1 MARDLLDER
10 STAMSGRED
19 GRTEMS
25 YELTNR
31 LVLGVASSALF
42 DLQESDTVFKSQGE
56 DAYRAYQED
65 NLGNPL
71 GPGFAFPFIRRL
83 LSLNNLAE
91 EDDPPVEVMV
101 LSRNSPDTGLRV
113 MRSIQHHGLPIT
125 RAIFTQGRSPY
136 AYMGALNMSL
146 FLSANKN
153 DVRQALGQGLPAG
166 RVMESSFVDDEGDE
180 LRVAF
185 DFDGVLADDKSEQV
199 MQNGSLPEFH
209 SYETANAATPHL
221 PGPLKDFLAGLN
233 RLQELERKRL
243 QDEPGYHKRLR
254 ISLVTA
260 RNSPSHERAVTSL
273 KNWGATV
280 NEAFFLGGIEKGTV
294 IDVLKPH
301 IFFDDQIRHLSTTT
315 RVPSVHIPFGVL
327 NEQP

>member
-1 MARDLLDER
+1 
-10 STAMSGRED
+10 
-19 GRTEMS
+19 MS

-42 DLQESDTVFKSQGE
+42 DLRESNAVFENQGE
-56 DAYRAYQED
+56 DEYRAYQED
-65 NLGNPL
+65 RLDDPL
-71 GPGFAFPFIRRL
+71 GQGFAFPFIRRL
-83 LSLNNLAE
+83 LLLNDLA
-91 EDDPPVEVMV
+91 DVNDPPVEVIV

-136 AYMGALNMSL
+136 AYMEALNMSL
-146 FLSANKN
+146 FLSANEN

-185 DFDGVLADDKSEQV
+185 DFDGVLADDQSEQV
-199 MQNGSLPEFH
+199 MQNGTLQEFH
-209 SYETANAATPHL
+209 SYETANAVTPHS

-243 QDEPGYHKRLR
+243 QDQPEYQRRLR

-260 RNSPSHERAVTSL
+260 RNAPSHERAVTSL
-273 KNWGATV
+273 KDWGATV
-280 NEAFFLGGIEKGTV
+280 NEAFFLGGIEKGIV

-315 RVPSVHIPFGVL
+315 QVPSVHIPFGVL